1 MAMHTNNGLND
12 RQTIENWFVQGYTWS
27 SFLAFVQVDT
37 IAQDC
42 VYSQDISTD

>member
-1 MAMHTNNGLND
+1 MHTNNGLND

-27 SFLAFVQVDT
+27 SFLAFVHN
-37 IAQDC
+37 AQDC